1 MEDFFQ
7 ILIFIIF
14 IVSSIISSK
23 NKKKKKKQQQQ
34 KQKAT
39 VPSSM
44 PSNAKSKQPTKQKT
58 QQELFEELFGIKTKP
73 TPPPVVYEEEAVEDS
88 VYQTWNA
95 EDDFKQTKHNDDY
108 SYKEKDQQRKS
119 LIEESK
125 AAYKSFETHSTL
137 TTIKKPRPKNKL
149 QKIFSNPSN
158 LKEYIVVNEVLKK
171 PKALR
176 R

>member
-1 MEDFFQ
+1 MEEYFQ

-14 IVSSIISSK
+14 IVSSIISSR
-23 NKKKKKKQQQQ
+23 NKKKKKQQQQ
-34 KQKAT
+34 KAT
-39 VPSSM
+39 LPTSM
-44 PSNAKSKQPTKQKT
+44 PSSAKSKQPTKQKT

-73 TPPPVVYEEEAVEDS
+73 TPPPVVYKEEPVEDS

-95 EDDFKQTKHNDDY
+95 EDDFSQTSHNDDY
-108 SYKEKDQQRKS
+108 SYEEKDQRKKLS
-119 LIEESK
+119 FEKSK
-125 AAYKSFETHSTL
+125 AAYSSFIKSPKESE
-137 TTIKKPRPKNKL
+137 IVKRPKSKL

>member
-1 MEDFFQ
+1 MEEYFQ

-14 IVSSIISSK
+14 IVSSIISSR
-23 NKKKKKKQQQQ
+23 NKKKKKQQQ
-34 KQKAT
+34 KQQQNT
-39 VPSSM
+39 NVPTSIPSSV
-44 PSNAKSKQPTKQKT
+44 NTKQPTKQKT
-58 QQELFEELFGIKTKP
+58 QQEIFEELFGIKTKP
-73 TPPPVVYEEEAVEDS
+73 TPPPVTYEEEKVEDS

-95 EDDFKQTKHNDDY
+95 EDDFSQTSHNDDY
-108 SYKEKDQQRKS
+108 SYEEKDQRKKLS
-119 LIEESK
+119 FEKSK
-125 AAYKSFETHSTL
+125 AAYSSFIKSPKESE
-137 TTIKKPRPKNKL
+137 IVKRPKSKL